1 MKPEEIGILIVDD
14 EASVRDSLYQWF
26 TSDGY
31 RVDTADEATSA
42 LKKLQE
48 NPWDIILL
56 DIKMPGMDGIE
67 LQNRIKQ
74 IDKNIV
80 TIIITAYASVDTAIQ
95 ALKDGAFDYVT
106 KPIDPDDLSK
116 LIRNAVEKRRLLTE
130 NIQLRQQ
137 IEELMLPDEVVG
149 ESPAM
154 KKVMEMVNSV
164 AKTDSTVMILGESGT
179 GKELIARA
187 IHSRSLRRYFPII
200 TINCGA
206 YPEGLLESELFG
218 HEKGAFT
225 GAIYRRKGKLEMA
238 DKGTLFLDEIG
249 NISEKMQM
257 DLLRVIETKKFTRLG
272 GDKTVDA
279 DFRVISATNK
289 DLEKSIKEGS
299 FREDLYY
306 RLNVFSIVLPPLRER
321 RTDIPLL
328 ARYLLSKYASSM
340 NKQVDDFSPE
350 AGEML
355 RQYDWPGNVREM
367 RNVIERAMVVV
378 KGTQIQ
384 AADLSFPFPSPPPPA
399 GGESLEDVEKEQ
411 IVKILNQ
418 TKGNIAQAADI
429 LKVSRL
435 TIYNKMEKYHLKDG
449 RNPDNLK
456 VTGKRDK

>member
-1 MKPEEIGILIVDD
+1 VKPEEIGILIVDD

-26 TSDGY
+26 KADGY
-31 RVDTADEATSA
+31 RVDTAEDAAGA
-42 LKKLQE
+42 LKNLQE
-48 NPWDIILL
+48 NTWDIILL

-67 LQNRIKQ
+67 LQHRIKQ
-74 IDKNIV
+74 IDNNIV
-80 TIIITAYASVDTAIQ
+80 TIIITAYAAVDTAIQ

-106 KPIDPDDLSK
+106 KPIDPDDLSR
-116 LIRNAVEKRRLLTE
+116 LIRNAIEKRRLVTE

-137 IEELMLPDEVVG
+137 IEELLVPDEVVG

-154 KKVMEMVNSV
+154 KRVMEMVNTV

-187 IHSRSLRRYFPII
+187 IHSRSSRRYFPII

-225 GAIYRRKGKLEMA
+225 GAMYRRKGKLEMA

-257 DLLRVIETKKFTRLG
+257 DLLRVIETKNFTRLG
-272 GDKTVDA
+272 GDKAVDV

-289 DLEKSIKEGS
+289 DLEKAIKEGS

-306 RLNVFSIVLPPLRER
+306 RLNVFSILLPPLRER
-321 RTDIPLL
+321 RTDIPLI
-328 ARYLLSKYASSM
+328 AKYFLSKYAQSM
-340 NKQVDDFSPE
+340 NRNVADFSPQ
-350 AGEML
+350 AMEMFIG
-355 RQYDWPGNVREM
+355 YDWSGNIREV
-367 RNVIERAMVVV
+367 RNVVERAMVVA

-384 AADLSFPFPSPPPPA
+384 IDDISFPFQSPEMPS
-399 GGESLEDVEKEQ
+399 GGESLEEVEKDQ
-411 IVKILNQ
+411 ILKILNQ
-418 TKGNIAQAADI
+418 TKGNIAQAAEI
-429 LKVSRL
+429 LKISRL
-435 TIYNKMEKYHLKDG
+435 TIYNKIEKYHLKKD
-449 RNPDNLK
+449 DLYK
-456 VTGKRDK
+456 QHL

>member
-26 TSDGY
+26 KADGY
-31 RVDTADEATSA
+31 RVDTADEANSA

-67 LQNRIKQ
+67 LQHRIKQ
-74 IDKNIV
+74 IDQNIV
-80 TIIITAYASVDTAIQ
+80 TIIITAYAAVDTAIQ

-106 KPIDPDDLSK
+106 KPIDPDDLSR
-116 LIRNAVEKRRLLTE
+116 LIRNAVEKRRLVTE
-130 NIQLRQQ
+130 NMQLRQQ
-137 IEELMLPDEVVG
+137 IAELLPPDEVVG

-154 KKVMEMVNSV
+154 KKVMEMVNTV

-187 IHSRSLRRYFPII
+187 IHSRSSRRYFPII

-218 HEKGAFT
+218 HEKGSFT
-225 GAIYRRKGKLEMA
+225 GAMYRRMGKLEMA

-272 GDKTVDA
+272 GDKTIDV

-289 DLEKSIKEGS
+289 DLEKAIKEGS

-321 RTDIPLL
+321 RTDIPLIAKYFL
-328 ARYLLSKYASSM
+328 TKYAQSM
-340 NKQVDDFSPE
+340 NKNVIDFSPQ
-350 AGEML
+350 ALEMIGG
-355 RQYDWPGNVREM
+355 YDWPGNIREV
-367 RNVIERAMVVV
+367 RNVVERAMVVA
-378 KGTQIQ
+378 KGNQIQ
-384 AADLSFPFPSPPPPA
+384 VEDLSFPFPSQSVPLV
-399 GGESLEDVEKEQ
+399 GESLEDVEKNHIE
-411 IVKILNQ
+411 KILNL
-418 TKGNIAQAADI
+418 TKGNIAQAAEI
-429 LKVSRL
+429 LKLSRL
-435 TIYNKMEKYHLKDG
+435 TIYNKIEKYHLK
-449 RNPDNLK
+449 R
-456 VTGKRDK
+456 

>member
-1 MKPEEIGILIVDD
+1 
-14 EASVRDSLYQWF
+14 
-26 TSDGY
+26 
-31 RVDTADEATSA
+31 VDTADEATSA

-80 TIIITAYASVDTAIQ
+80 TIIITAYASVDTAVQ

-106 KPIDPDDLSK
+106 KPIDPDDLSR
-116 LIRNAVEKRRLLTE
+116 LIRNAIEKRRLVTE
-130 NIQLRQQ
+130 NTQLRQQ
-137 IEELMLPDEVVG
+137 IEELLLPDEVVG
-149 ESPAM
+149 ESPSV
-154 KKVMEMVNSV
+154 KKVMEMVNTV

-187 IHSRSLRRYFPII
+187 IHSRSSRRYFPII

-218 HEKGAFT
+218 HEKGSFT
-225 GAIYRRKGKLEMA
+225 GAMYLRKGKLEMA

-272 GDKTVDA
+272 GDKTIDV

-289 DLEKSIKEGS
+289 DLEKAIKEET

-321 RTDIPLL
+321 KGDIPLIAKYFL
-328 ARYLLSKYASSM
+328 TKYAQSM
-340 NKQVDDFSPE
+340 NRNVTGFSPQ
-350 AGEML
+350 ALEMFIT
-355 RQYDWPGNVREM
+355 YDWPGNIREV
-367 RNVIERAMVVV
+367 RNVVERAMVVA

-384 AADLSFPFPSPPPPA
+384 VDDLSFPFLTPVSPSE
-399 GGESLEDVEKEQ
+399 GESLEDVEKRQ
-411 IVKILNQ
+411 IEKVLNQ

-429 LKVSRL
+429 LKISRL
-435 TIYNKMEKYHLKDG
+435 TIYNKIEKYHLK
-449 RNPDNLK
+449 R
-456 VTGKRDK
+456 

>member
-1 MKPEEIGILIVDD
+1 MKPDEIGILIVDD

-26 TSDGY
+26 TADGY
-31 RVDTADEATSA
+31 RVDTADEGNSA

-48 NPWDIILL
+48 HPWDIILL

-80 TIIITAYASVDTAIQ
+80 TIIITAYASVDTAIK

-106 KPIDPDDLSK
+106 KPIDPDDLSR
-116 LIRNAVEKRRLLTE
+116 LIRNAIEKRRLVTE
-130 NIQLRQQ
+130 NLQLRQQ
-137 IEELMLPDEVVG
+137 IEELQLPDEVVG

-154 KKVMEMVNSV
+154 KKVMETVNTV

-187 IHSRSLRRYFPII
+187 IHSRSARRYFPII

-206 YPEGLLESELFG
+206 YTEGLLESELFG
-218 HEKGAFT
+218 HEKGSFT
-225 GAIYRRKGKLEMA
+225 GAMYRRKGKLEMA

-249 NISEKMQM
+249 NIGEKMQM

-272 GDKTVDA
+272 GDKTIDV

-289 DLEKSIKEGS
+289 DLEKAIKDES

-321 RTDIPLL
+321 REDIPLIAKYFL
-328 ARYLLSKYASSM
+328 NKYAESM
-340 NKQVDDFSPE
+340 NKNITGFSPQAMKMFSE
-350 AGEML
+350 
-355 RQYDWPGNVREM
+355 YDWPGNIREV
-367 RNVIERAMVVV
+367 RNVVERAMVVA
-378 KGTQIQ
+378 KGNTIQ
-384 AADLSFPFPSPPPPA
+384 VEDLSFPFPTSSAPA
-399 GGESLEDVEKEQ
+399 GGESLEEVEK
-411 IVKILNQ
+411 IHIAKILNQ

-429 LKVSRL
+429 LKISRL
-435 TIYNKMEKYHLKDG
+435 TLYNKIEKYHLK
-449 RNPDNLK
+449 K
-456 VTGKRDK
+456 

>member
-1 MKPEEIGILIVDD
+1 MKPEETGILIVDD
-14 EASVRDSLYQWF
+14 EPSVRDSLYQWF
-26 TSDGY
+26 KVDGY
-31 RVDTADEATSA
+31 RVDTAEDAATA

-48 NPWDIILL
+48 TPWDIILL

-74 IDKNIV
+74 IDRNIV
-80 TIIITAYASVDTAIQ
+80 TIIITAYATVDTAIQ

-106 KPIDPDDLSK
+106 KPIDPDDLSR
-116 LIRNAVEKRRLLTE
+116 LIRNAVEKRRLVTE

-137 IEELMLPDEVVG
+137 IEDLLLPDEVVG
-149 ESPAM
+149 ESPAI
-154 KKVMEMVNSV
+154 KKVMEMVDTV

-187 IHSRSLRRYFPII
+187 IHSRSSRKYFPII

-218 HEKGAFT
+218 HEKGSFT

-272 GDKTVDA
+272 GDKTIDC

-289 DLEKSIKEGS
+289 DLEKAVQEGG

-306 RLNVFSIVLPPLRER
+306 RLNVFSILLPPLRKR
-321 RTDIPLL
+321 RSDIPLI
-328 ARYLLSKYASSM
+328 ARYFLTKYAQSM
-340 NKQVDDFSPE
+340 NKNVTDFAPR
-350 AGEML
+350 AMEMFAS
-355 RQYDWPGNVREM
+355 YDWPGNIREV
-367 RNVIERAMVVV
+367 RNVVERAMVVS
-378 KGTQIQ
+378 KGNQIQ
-384 AADLSFPFPSPPPPA
+384 AEDLSFPFPSLSDPS
-399 GGESLEDVEKEQ
+399 GWESLDDVEKDH
-411 IVKILNQ
+411 IVKILNK

-429 LKVSRL
+429 LKISRL
-435 TIYNKMEKYHLKDG
+435 TLYNKIEKYHLK
-449 RNPDNLK
+449 R
-456 VTGKRDK
+456 

>member
-1 MKPEEIGILIVDD
+1 VKPEEIGILIVDD
-14 EASVRDSLYQWF
+14 EVSVRDSLYQWF
-26 TSDGY
+26 KADGY

-48 NPWDIILL
+48 HPWDIILL

-106 KPIDPDDLSK
+106 KPIDPDDLSR
-116 LIRNAVEKRRLLTE
+116 LIRNAIEKRRLVTE
-130 NIQLRQQ
+130 NTQLRQQ

-154 KKVMEMVNSV
+154 KKVMEMVNTV

-187 IHSRSLRRYFPII
+187 IHSRSSRRYFPII

-218 HEKGAFT
+218 HEKGSFT
-225 GAIYRRKGKLEMA
+225 GAMYQRKGKLEMA

-272 GDKTVDA
+272 GDKTIDV

-289 DLEKSIKEGS
+289 DLEKAIKDET

-321 RTDIPLL
+321 KGDIPLIAKYFL
-328 ARYLLSKYASSM
+328 TKYAQSM
-340 NKQVDDFSPE
+340 NKNVTDFSPQ
-350 AGEML
+350 ALEMFTV
-355 RQYDWPGNVREM
+355 YDWPGNIREV
-367 RNVIERAMVVV
+367 RNVVERAMVVA

-384 AADLSFPFPSPPPPA
+384 VDDLSFPFLTPSIPSE
-399 GGESLEDVEKEQ
+399 GESLEDVEKRQ
-411 IVKILNQ
+411 IEKVLNQ
-418 TKGNIAQAADI
+418 TKGNIAQAAEI
-429 LKVSRL
+429 LKISRL
-435 TIYNKMEKYHLKDG
+435 TIYNKIEKYHLK
-449 RNPDNLK
+449 R
-456 VTGKRDK
+456 

>member
-1 MKPEEIGILIVDD
+1 VKPEETGILIVDD

-26 TSDGY
+26 KADGY
-31 RVDTADEATSA
+31 RVDTAEDAASA

-67 LQNRIKQ
+67 LQSRIKQ
-74 IDKNIV
+74 IDKDIV
-80 TIIITAYASVDTAIQ
+80 TIIITAYAAVDTAIQ

-106 KPIDPDDLSK
+106 KPVDPDDLSR
-116 LIRNAVEKRRLLTE
+116 LIRNAIEKRRLVTE

-137 IEELMLPDEVVG
+137 IEDLSLPDEVVG
-149 ESPAM
+149 ESPIM
-154 KKVMEMVNSV
+154 KRVMEMVNTV

-187 IHSRSLRRYFPII
+187 IHSRSTRRYFPII

-225 GAIYRRKGKLEMA
+225 GAMYRRKGKLEMA

-257 DLLRVIETKKFTRLG
+257 DLLRVIETKNFTRLG
-272 GDKTVDA
+272 GDKAIDV

-289 DLEKSIKEGS
+289 DLEKAIKEGS

-306 RLNVFSIVLPPLRER
+306 RLNVFSILLPPLRER
-321 RTDIPLL
+321 RTDIPLI
-328 ARYLLSKYASSM
+328 AKYFLSKYAQSM
-340 NKQVDDFSPE
+340 NKNVVDFSPQ
-350 AGEML
+350 AMFIG
-355 RQYDWPGNVREM
+355 YDWPGNIREV
-367 RNVIERAMVVV
+367 RNVVERAMVVAQ
-378 KGTQIQ
+378 GSQIQ
-384 AADLSFPFPSPPPPA
+384 VEDISFPFPSPAAPS
-399 GGESLEDVEKEQ
+399 GGASLEDVERDQ
-411 IVKILNQ
+411 ILKILNQ
-418 TKGNIAQAADI
+418 TKGNIAQAAEI
-429 LKVSRL
+429 LKISRL
-435 TIYNKMEKYHLKDG
+435 TIYNKIEKYHLKKDDL
-449 RNPDNLK
+449 NK
-456 VTGKRDK
+456 QYQ

>member
-26 TSDGY
+26 KADGY

-67 LQNRIKQ
+67 LQHRIKQ
-74 IDKNIV
+74 IDQNIV
-80 TIIITAYASVDTAIQ
+80 TIIITAYAAVDTAIQ

-106 KPIDPDDLSK
+106 KPIDPDDLSR
-116 LIRNAVEKRRLLTE
+116 LIRNAVEKRRLVTE
-130 NIQLRQQ
+130 NMQLRQQ
-137 IEELMLPDEVVG
+137 IAELSPPDEVVG

-154 KKVMEMVNSV
+154 KKVMEMVNTV

-187 IHSRSLRRYFPII
+187 IHSRSSRRYFPII

-218 HEKGAFT
+218 HEKGSFT
-225 GAIYRRKGKLEMA
+225 GAMYRRMGKLEMA

-272 GDKTVDA
+272 GDKTIDV
-279 DFRVISATNK
+279 DFRVICATHK
-289 DLEKSIKEGS
+289 DLEKAIKEGS

-306 RLNVFSIVLPPLRER
+306 RLNVFSVVLPPLRER
-321 RTDIPLL
+321 RTDIPLIAKYFL
-328 ARYLLSKYASSM
+328 TKYAQSM
-340 NKQVDDFSPE
+340 NKNVTDFSPQ
-350 AGEML
+350 ALEMISG
-355 RQYDWPGNVREM
+355 YDWPGNIREV
-367 RNVIERAMVVV
+367 RNVVERAMVVA
-378 KGTQIQ
+378 KGNQIQ
-384 AADLSFPFPSPPPPA
+384 VEDLSFPFPSQSMPLV
-399 GGESLEDVEKEQ
+399 GESLEEVEKNQ
-411 IVKILNQ
+411 IEKILNL
-418 TKGNIAQAADI
+418 TKGNIAQAAEI
-429 LKVSRL
+429 LKISRL
-435 TIYNKMEKYHLKDG
+435 TIYNKIEKYHLK
-449 RNPDNLK
+449 R
-456 VTGKRDK
+456 

>member
-1 MKPEEIGILIVDD
+1 VNPEGIGILIVDD

-26 TSDGY
+26 KADGY
-31 RVDTADEATSA
+31 RVDTAEDATTA
-42 LKKLQE
+42 LQKLQE

-80 TIIITAYASVDTAIQ
+80 TIIITAYAAVDTAIQ

-106 KPIDPDDLSK
+106 KPIDPDDLSR
-116 LIRNAVEKRRLLTE
+116 LIRNAIDKRRLVTE

-137 IEELMLPDEVVG
+137 IEELQLPDEVVG
-149 ESPAM
+149 ESPAI
-154 KKVMEMVNSV
+154 KKVMEMVNTV
-164 AKTDSTVMILGESGT
+164 AQTDSTVMILGESGT

-187 IHSRSLRRYFPII
+187 IHSRSSRRYFPII

-225 GAIYRRKGKLEMA
+225 GALYRRKGKLEMA

-249 NISEKMQM
+249 NITEKMQM

-272 GDKTVDA
+272 GDKTVDV
-279 DFRVISATNK
+279 DFRVICATNK
-289 DLEKSIKEGS
+289 DLEKAIKDEN

-321 RTDIPLL
+321 REDIPLI
-328 ARYLLSKYASSM
+328 ARYFLNKYAQSM
-340 NKQVDDFSPE
+340 NKQVADFSPE
-350 AGEML
+350 AMEMFTG
-355 RQYDWPGNVREM
+355 YDWPGNIREV
-367 RNVIERAMVVV
+367 RNVVERAMVIA
-378 KGTQIQ
+378 KGSLIQ
-384 AADLSFPFPSPPPPA
+384 AGDLSFPFAPPA
-399 GGESLEDVEKEQ
+399 APSSGGGSLDDVEKDH
-411 IVKILNQ
+411 IIKILNQ
-418 TKGNIAQAADI
+418 TKGNIAQAAEI
-429 LKVSRL
+429 LKISRL
-435 TIYNKMEKYHLKDG
+435 TLYNKIEKYHLK
-449 RNPDNLK
+449 R
-456 VTGKRDK
+456 

>member
-26 TSDGY
+26 KLDGY
-31 RVDTADEATSA
+31 RVDTADEATTA

-80 TIIITAYASVDTAIQ
+80 TIIITAYATVDTAIK

-106 KPIDPDDLSK
+106 KPIDPDDLSR
-116 LIRNAVEKRRLLTE
+116 LIKNAVEKRRLVTE

-137 IEELMLPDEVVG
+137 IEDLLLPDNVVG
-149 ESPAM
+149 ESPAI
-154 KKVMEMVNSV
+154 KKVMEMVNTV

-187 IHSRSLRRYFPII
+187 IHSRSSRRYFPII

-218 HEKGAFT
+218 HEKGSFT
-225 GAIYRRKGKLEMA
+225 GAMYRRKGKLEMA

-272 GDKTVDA
+272 GDRTIDV

-289 DLEKSIKEGS
+289 DLEKAVKEES

-321 RTDIPLL
+321 RSDIPLI
-328 ARYLLSKYASSM
+328 ARYFLNKYAQTM
-340 NKQVDDFSPE
+340 NKNVTDFSPQALE
-350 AGEML
+350 MFAG
-355 RQYDWPGNVREM
+355 YDWPGNIREVR
-367 RNVIERAMVVV
+367 NAVERAMVVA
-378 KGTQIQ
+378 KGNQIQ
-384 AADLSFPFPSPPPPA
+384 VDDLSFPFLSPSRPS
-399 GGESLEDVEKEQ
+399 GGESLEEVEKDQ
-411 IVKILNQ
+411 IEKILNQ

-429 LKVSRL
+429 LKISRL
-435 TIYNKMEKYHLKDG
+435 TIYTKIEKYHLK
-449 RNPDNLK
+449 R
-456 VTGKRDK
+456 

>member
-1 MKPEEIGILIVDD
+1 VKPEEIGILVVDD

-26 TSDGY
+26 KADGY
-31 RVDTADEATSA
+31 RVDTAEEATSA

-48 NPWDIILL
+48 SSWDIILL

-80 TIIITAYASVDTAIQ
+80 TIIITAYAAVDTAIQ

-116 LIRNAVEKRRLLTE
+116 LIRNAIEKRSLVTE

-137 IEELMLPDEVVG
+137 IDELLVPDEVVG
-149 ESPAM
+149 ESAAI
-154 KKVMEMVNSV
+154 KKVMEMVDTVS
-164 AKTDSTVMILGESGT
+164 KTDSTVMILGESGT

-187 IHSRSLRRYFPII
+187 IHSRSARKYFPII

-257 DLLRVIETKKFTRLG
+257 DLLRVIETKNFTRLG
-272 GDKTVDA
+272 GDKPIDV
-279 DFRVISATNK
+279 DFRIITATNR
-289 DLEKSIKEGS
+289 DLEKAIKEGT
-299 FREDLYY
+299 FREDIYY
-306 RLNVFSIVLPPLRER
+306 RLNVFTIVLPPLRER
-321 RTDIPLL
+321 RADIPLI
-328 ARYLLSKYASSM
+328 ARYFLGKYAQAM
-340 NKQVDDFSPE
+340 NKNVTDFSPE
-350 AGEML
+350 AMEMFIG
-355 RQYDWPGNVREM
+355 YDWPGNVREV
-367 RNVIERAMVVV
+367 RNVVERAMVVA

-384 AADLSFPFPSPPPPA
+384 VDDISFPFPYSATPS
-399 GGESLEDVEKEQ
+399 GGESLEEVEKNH
-411 IVKILNQ
+411 ILKILNQ
-418 TKGNIAQAADI
+418 TNGNIAQAADI
-429 LKVSRL
+429 LKISRL
-435 TIYNKMEKYHLKDG
+435 TIYNKIEKY
-449 RNPDNLK
+449 NLK
-456 VTGKRDK
+456 R

>member
-1 MKPEEIGILIVDD
+1 VKPEEIGILIVDD

-26 TSDGY
+26 KADGY
-31 RVDTADEATSA
+31 RVDTAEDAASA

-48 NPWDIILL
+48 KPWDIILL

-95 ALKDGAFDYVT
+95 ALKDGAFDYIT
-106 KPIDPDDLSK
+106 KPIDPDDLSR
-116 LIRNAVEKRRLLTE
+116 LIRNAIEKRRLVTE

-137 IEELMLPDEVVG
+137 IEELSLPDEVVG
-149 ESPAM
+149 ESLAM
-154 KKVMEMVNSV
+154 KRVMEMVNTV

-187 IHSRSLRRYFPII
+187 IHSRSSRRYFPII

-225 GAIYRRKGKLEMA
+225 GAMYRRKGKLEMA

-249 NISEKMQM
+249 NVSEKMQM
-257 DLLRVIETKKFTRLG
+257 DLLRVIETKNFTRLG
-272 GDKTVDA
+272 GDKAIDV

-289 DLEKSIKEGS
+289 DLEKAIKEGS

-306 RLNVFSIVLPPLRER
+306 RLNVFSILLPPLRER
-321 RTDIPLL
+321 RTDIPLI
-328 ARYLLSKYASSM
+328 AKYFLSKYAQSM
-340 NKQVDDFSPE
+340 NKNVVDFSPQ
-350 AGEML
+350 AMEMFMG
-355 RQYDWPGNVREM
+355 YDWPGNIREV
-367 RNVIERAMVVV
+367 RNVVERAMVVAQ
-378 KGTQIQ
+378 GLQIQ
-384 AADLSFPFPSPPPPA
+384 VEDISFPFPSPATPS
-399 GGESLEDVEKEQ
+399 GGASLEEVEKDQ
-411 IVKILNQ
+411 ILKILNQ
-418 TKGNIAQAADI
+418 TKGNIAQAAEI
-429 LKVSRL
+429 LKISRL
-435 TIYNKMEKYHLKDG
+435 TIYNKIEKYHLKKDDL
-449 RNPDNLK
+449 NKQYL
-456 VTGKRDK
+456 

>member
-1 MKPEEIGILIVDD
+1 MKPEEIGILVVDD

-26 TSDGY
+26 KADGY
-31 RVDTADEATSA
+31 RVDTAEEATSA

-48 NPWDIILL
+48 SSWDIILL

-80 TIIITAYASVDTAIQ
+80 TIIITAYAAVDTAIQ

-116 LIRNAVEKRRLLTE
+116 LIRNAIEKRSLVTE

-137 IEELMLPDEVVG
+137 IDELLVPDEVVG
-149 ESPAM
+149 ESAAI
-154 KKVMEMVNSV
+154 KKVMEMVDTVS
-164 AKTDSTVMILGESGT
+164 KTDSTVMILGESGT

-187 IHSRSLRRYFPII
+187 IHSRSARKYFPII

-257 DLLRVIETKKFTRLG
+257 DLLRVIETKNFTRLG
-272 GDKTVDA
+272 GDKPIDV
-279 DFRVISATNK
+279 DFRIITATNR
-289 DLEKSIKEGS
+289 DLEKAIKEGT
-299 FREDLYY
+299 FREDIYY
-306 RLNVFSIVLPPLRER
+306 RLNVFTIVLPPLRER
-321 RTDIPLL
+321 RADIPLI
-328 ARYLLSKYASSM
+328 ARYFLGKYAQAM
-340 NKQVDDFSPE
+340 NKNVTDFSPE
-350 AGEML
+350 AMEMFIG
-355 RQYDWPGNVREM
+355 YDWPGNVREV
-367 RNVIERAMVVV
+367 RNVVERAMVVA

-384 AADLSFPFPSPPPPA
+384 VDDISFPFPYSATPS
-399 GGESLEDVEKEQ
+399 GGESLEEVEKNH
-411 IVKILNQ
+411 ILKILNQ
-418 TKGNIAQAADI
+418 TNGNIAQAADI
-429 LKVSRL
+429 LKISRL
-435 TIYNKMEKYHLKDG
+435 TIYNKIEKY
-449 RNPDNLK
+449 NLK
-456 VTGKRDK
+456 R

>member
-1 MKPEEIGILIVDD
+1 LKPEEIGILIVDD

-26 TSDGY
+26 KADGY
-31 RVDTADEATSA
+31 RVDTADEANSA

-67 LQNRIKQ
+67 LQHRIKQ
-74 IDKNIV
+74 IDQNIV
-80 TIIITAYASVDTAIQ
+80 TIIITAYAAVDTAIQ

-106 KPIDPDDLSK
+106 KPIDPDDLSR
-116 LIRNAVEKRRLLTE
+116 LIRNAVEKRRLVTE

-137 IEELMLPDEVVG
+137 IAELLPPDEVVG
-149 ESPAM
+149 ESPPM
-154 KKVMEMVNSV
+154 KKVMEMVNTV

-187 IHSRSLRRYFPII
+187 IHSRSSRRYFPII

-218 HEKGAFT
+218 HEKGSFT
-225 GAIYRRKGKLEMA
+225 GAMYRRMGKLEMA

-272 GDKTVDA
+272 GDKTIDV

-289 DLEKSIKEGS
+289 DLEKAIKEGS

-321 RTDIPLL
+321 RTDIPLIAKYFL
-328 ARYLLSKYASSM
+328 TKYAQSM
-340 NKQVDDFSPE
+340 NKNVLDFSPE
-350 AGEML
+350 ALEMIGG
-355 RQYDWPGNVREM
+355 YDWPGNIREV
-367 RNVIERAMVVV
+367 RNVVERAMVVA
-378 KGTQIQ
+378 KGNQIQ
-384 AADLSFPFPSPPPPA
+384 VEDLSFPFPSQSMSLV
-399 GGESLEDVEKEQ
+399 GESLEDVEKNHIE
-411 IVKILNQ
+411 KILNL
-418 TKGNIAQAADI
+418 TKGNIAQAAEI
-429 LKVSRL
+429 LKLSRL
-435 TIYNKMEKYHLKDG
+435 TIYNKIEKYHLK
-449 RNPDNLK
+449 R
-456 VTGKRDK
+456 

>member
-1 MKPEEIGILIVDD
+1 MNPEEIGILIVDD

-26 TSDGY
+26 KNDGY
-31 RVDTADEATSA
+31 RVDTAADAASS

-48 NPWDIILL
+48 NPYDIILL

-74 IDKNIV
+74 IDKDIV

-106 KPIDPDDLSK
+106 KPIDPDDLGR
-116 LIRNAVEKRRLLTE
+116 LIRNAIEKRRLVTE

-137 IEELMLPDEVVG
+137 IEELLLPDEVVG
-149 ESPAM
+149 ESPPI
-154 KKVMEMVNSV
+154 KKVMETVNTV

-225 GAIYRRKGKLEMA
+225 GAMYRRRGKLEMA

-257 DLLRVIETKKFTRLG
+257 DLLRVIETKSFTRLG
-272 GDKTVDA
+272 GDKTIDV

-289 DLEKSIKEGS
+289 DLEKAIKEGS

-306 RLNVFSIVLPPLRER
+306 RLNVFSIFLPPLRER
-321 RTDIPLL
+321 KSDIPLL
-328 ARYLLSKYASSM
+328 ARYFLRKYAQSM
-340 NKQVDDFSPE
+340 NKSVTDFSPQ
-350 AGEML
+350 AMEMFTG
-355 RQYDWPGNVREM
+355 YDWPGNIREV
-367 RNVIERAMVVV
+367 RNVVERAMVVTH
-378 KGTQIQ
+378 GPQIQ
-384 AADLSFPFPSPPPPA
+384 VGDISFPFSPLPTPT
-399 GGESLEDVEKEQ
+399 GGESLEEVEKDQ
-411 IVKILNQ
+411 IMKILTQ

-429 LKVSRL
+429 LKISRL
-435 TIYNKMEKYHLKDG
+435 TLYNKIEKYHLK
-449 RNPDNLK
+449 R
-456 VTGKRDK
+456 

>member
-14 EASVRDSLYQWF
+14 EASVRDSLFQWF
-26 TSDGY
+26 KADGY

-42 LKKLQE
+42 LNKLQD

-80 TIIITAYASVDTAIQ
+80 TIIMTAYASVDTAIQ

-106 KPIDPDDLSK
+106 KPVDPDDLSR
-116 LIRNAVEKRRLLTE
+116 LIRNAIEKRRLVTE

-137 IEELMLPDEVVG
+137 IDELMLPDEVVG
-149 ESPAM
+149 ESPAI
-154 KKVMEMVNSV
+154 KKVMEMVNTV

-187 IHSRSLRRYFPII
+187 IHSRSSRRYFPII

-225 GAIYRRKGKLEMA
+225 GALYRRKGKLEMA

-257 DLLRVIETKKFTRLG
+257 DLLRVIETKNFTRLG
-272 GDKTVDA
+272 GDKAIDV
-279 DFRVISATNK
+279 DFRVICATNK
-289 DLEKSIKEGS
+289 DLEKAIKEES

-306 RLNVFSIVLPPLRER
+306 RLNVFSILLPPLRER
-321 RTDIPLL
+321 KTDIPLI
-328 ARYLLSKYASSM
+328 AKYFLSKYAQSM
-340 NKQVDDFSPE
+340 NKNMVDFSPQ
-350 AGEML
+350 AMEMFL
-355 RQYDWPGNVREM
+355 TYDWPGNIREV
-367 RNVIERAMVVV
+367 RNVVERAMVVTRGP
-378 KGTQIQ
+378 KIQ
-384 AADLSFPFPSPPPPA
+384 VEDISFPFPSPATSP
-399 GGESLEDVEKEQ
+399 GGVSLEEVEKDQ
-411 IVKILNQ
+411 ILKILNQ
-418 TKGNIAQAADI
+418 TRGNIAQAAEI
-429 LKVSRL
+429 LKISRL
-435 TIYNKMEKYHLKDG
+435 TLYNKIEKYHLKKDDL
-449 RNPDNLK
+449 NKQYL
-456 VTGKRDK
+456 

>member
-1 MKPEEIGILIVDD
+1 VKPEEIGILIVDD

-26 TSDGY
+26 KADGY
-31 RVDTADEATSA
+31 RVDTADEANSA
-42 LKKLQE
+42 LKKLQD

-80 TIIITAYASVDTAIQ
+80 TIIMTAYASVDTAIQ

-106 KPIDPDDLSK
+106 KPVDPDDLSR
-116 LIRNAVEKRRLLTE
+116 LIRNAVEKRRLVTE

-149 ESPAM
+149 ESPAI
-154 KKVMEMVNSV
+154 KKVMEMVNTV

-187 IHSRSLRRYFPII
+187 IHSRSSRRYFPII

-225 GAIYRRKGKLEMA
+225 GAMYRRKGKLEMA

-257 DLLRVIETKKFTRLG
+257 DLLRVIETKNFTRLG
-272 GDKTVDA
+272 GDKAIDV
-279 DFRVISATNK
+279 DFRVICATNK
-289 DLEKSIKEGS
+289 DLEKAIKEES

-306 RLNVFSIVLPPLRER
+306 RLNVFSILLPPLRDR
-321 RTDIPLL
+321 RTDIPLIAKYFL
-328 ARYLLSKYASSM
+328 DKYAQSM
-340 NKQVDDFSPE
+340 NKHVVAFSPQ
-350 AGEML
+350 AMEMFIG
-355 RQYDWPGNVREM
+355 YDWPGNIREV
-367 RNVIERAMVVV
+367 RNVVERAMVVAQ
-378 KGTQIQ
+378 GPQIQ
-384 AADLSFPFPSPPPPA
+384 VGDISFPFPAPA
-399 GGESLEDVEKEQ
+399 LLSGGISLDEVEKDQ
-411 IVKILNQ
+411 ILKILNQ
-418 TKGNIAQAADI
+418 TKGNIAQAAEI
-429 LKVSRL
+429 LKISRL
-435 TIYNKMEKYHLKDG
+435 TLYNKIEKYHLKKDDL
-449 RNPDNLK
+449 NKQYL
-456 VTGKRDK
+456 

>member
-26 TSDGY
+26 KDDGY
-31 RVDTADEATSA
+31 RVDTAADAAGA

-74 IDKNIV
+74 IDKDIV

-95 ALKDGAFDYVT
+95 ALKEGAFDYVT
-106 KPIDPDDLSK
+106 KPVDPDDLSR
-116 LIRNAVEKRRLLTE
+116 LIRNAIEKRRLVTE

-137 IEELMLPDEVVG
+137 IEDLLLPDEVVG
-149 ESPAM
+149 ESPPI
-154 KKVMEMVNSV
+154 KKVMEMVNTV

-187 IHSRSLRRYFPII
+187 IHSRSSRRYFPII

-225 GAIYRRKGKLEMA
+225 GALYRRKGKLEMA

-257 DLLRVIETKKFTRLG
+257 DLLRVIETKSFTRLG
-272 GDKTVDA
+272 GDKTIDV

-289 DLEKSIKEGS
+289 DLEKAIKEGS

-306 RLNVFSIVLPPLRER
+306 RLNVFSIKLPPLRER
-321 RTDIPLL
+321 RSDIPLL
-328 ARYLLSKYASSM
+328 ARYFLSKYAQSM
-340 NKQVDDFSPE
+340 NKNVVDFSPQ
-350 AGEML
+350 AMEMFIG
-355 RQYDWPGNVREM
+355 YDWPGNIREV
-367 RNVIERAMVVV
+367 RNVVERAMVVAQ
-378 KGTQIQ
+378 GSQIQ
-384 AADLSFPFPSPPPPA
+384 VEDISFPFPPPA
-399 GGESLEDVEKEQ
+399 TPSGGDSLEEVEKDQ
-411 IVKILNQ
+411 IMKILNQ
-418 TKGNIAQAADI
+418 TNGNIAQAAEI
-429 LKVSRL
+429 LKISRL
-435 TIYNKMEKYHLKDG
+435 TIYNKIEKYHLK
-449 RNPDNLK
+449 R
-456 VTGKRDK
+456 

>member
-26 TSDGY
+26 KLDGY
-31 RVDTADEATSA
+31 RVDTADEATTA

-67 LQNRIKQ
+67 LQNRIKK
-74 IDKNIV
+74 IDNNIV
-80 TIIITAYASVDTAIQ
+80 TIIITAYATVDTAIQ

-106 KPIDPDDLSK
+106 KPIDPDDLSR
-116 LIRNAVEKRRLLTE
+116 LIKNAVEKRRLVTE

-137 IEELMLPDEVVG
+137 IEDLLLPDNVVG
-149 ESPAM
+149 ESPGI
-154 KKVMEMVNSV
+154 KKVMEMVNTV

-187 IHSRSLRRYFPII
+187 IHSRSSRRYFPII

-218 HEKGAFT
+218 HEKGSFT
-225 GAIYRRKGKLEMA
+225 GAMYRRKGKLEMA

-272 GDKTVDA
+272 GDKTIDV

-289 DLEKSIKEGS
+289 DLEKAVKEES

-321 RTDIPLL
+321 RSDIPLI
-328 ARYLLSKYASSM
+328 ARYFLNKYAQSM
-340 NKQVDDFSPE
+340 NKNVTDFSPQALE
-350 AGEML
+350 MFAG
-355 RQYDWPGNVREM
+355 YDWPGNIREVR
-367 RNVIERAMVVV
+367 NAVERAMVVA

-384 AADLSFPFPSPPPPA
+384 VDDLSFPFLSSSRPS
-399 GGESLEDVEKEQ
+399 GGESLEEVEKDQ
-411 IVKILNQ
+411 IEKILNQ

-429 LKVSRL
+429 LKISRL
-435 TIYNKMEKYHLKDG
+435 TIYNKIEKYHLK
-449 RNPDNLK
+449 R
-456 VTGKRDK
+456 

>member
-1 MKPEEIGILIVDD
+1 VKPEEIGILIVDD

-26 TSDGY
+26 KADGY
-31 RVDTADEATSA
+31 RVDTAADANLA

-67 LQNRIKQ
+67 LQSRIKQ

-80 TIIITAYASVDTAIQ
+80 TIIITAYAAVDTAIQ

-106 KPIDPDDLSK
+106 KPVDPDDLSR
-116 LIRNAVEKRRLLTE
+116 LIRNAIEKRRLVTE

-137 IEELMLPDEVVG
+137 IEELSLPDEVVG

-154 KKVMEMVNSV
+154 KRVMEMVNTV

-187 IHSRSLRRYFPII
+187 IHSRSSRRYFPII

-225 GAIYRRKGKLEMA
+225 GAMYRRKGKLEMA

-257 DLLRVIETKKFTRLG
+257 DLLRVIETKNFTRLG
-272 GDKTVDA
+272 GDKAVDV

-289 DLEKSIKEGS
+289 DLEKAIKEGS

-306 RLNVFSIVLPPLRER
+306 RLNVFSILLPPLRER
-321 RTDIPLL
+321 RTDIPLI
-328 ARYLLSKYASSM
+328 AKYFLSKYAQSM
-340 NKQVDDFSPE
+340 NKNVVGFAPQ
-350 AGEML
+350 AMEMFIG
-355 RQYDWPGNVREM
+355 YDWPGNIREV
-367 RNVIERAMVVV
+367 RNVVERAMVVAQ
-378 KGTQIQ
+378 GPQIQ
-384 AADLSFPFPSPPPPA
+384 VDDISFPFPSPA
-399 GGESLEDVEKEQ
+399 TLSGGASLEEVEKDQ
-411 IVKILNQ
+411 ILKILNQ
-418 TKGNIAQAADI
+418 TKGNIAQAAEI
-429 LKVSRL
+429 LKISRL
-435 TIYNKMEKYHLKDG
+435 TIYNKIEKYHLKKDDL
-449 RNPDNLK
+449 NKQYL
-456 VTGKRDK
+456 

>member
-26 TSDGY
+26 KADGY
-31 RVDTADEATSA
+31 RVDTADEANSA

-67 LQNRIKQ
+67 LQHRIKQ
-74 IDKNIV
+74 IDQNIV
-80 TIIITAYASVDTAIQ
+80 TIIITAYAAVDTAIQ

-106 KPIDPDDLSK
+106 KPIDPDDLSR
-116 LIRNAVEKRRLLTE
+116 LIRNAVEKRRLVTE
-130 NIQLRQQ
+130 NMQLRQQ
-137 IEELMLPDEVVG
+137 IEELLPPDEVVG

-154 KKVMEMVNSV
+154 KKVMEMVNTV

-187 IHSRSLRRYFPII
+187 IHSRSSRRYFPII

-218 HEKGAFT
+218 HEKGSFT
-225 GAIYRRKGKLEMA
+225 GAMYRRMGKLEMA

-272 GDKTVDA
+272 GDKTIDV

-289 DLEKSIKEGS
+289 DLEKAIKEGS

-321 RTDIPLL
+321 RTDIPLIAKYFL
-328 ARYLLSKYASSM
+328 TKYAQSM
-340 NKQVDDFSPE
+340 NKNVIDFSPQ
-350 AGEML
+350 ALEMISG
-355 RQYDWPGNVREM
+355 YDWPGNIREV
-367 RNVIERAMVVV
+367 RNVVERAMVVA
-378 KGTQIQ
+378 KGNQIQ
-384 AADLSFPFPSPPPPA
+384 VEDLSFPFPSQSMSLV
-399 GGESLEDVEKEQ
+399 GESLEDVEKNHIE
-411 IVKILNQ
+411 KILNL
-418 TKGNIAQAADI
+418 TKGNIAQAAEI
-429 LKVSRL
+429 LKLSRL
-435 TIYNKMEKYHLKDG
+435 TIYNKIEKYHLK
-449 RNPDNLK
+449 R
-456 VTGKRDK
+456 

>member
-1 MKPEEIGILIVDD
+1 VKPEETGILIVDD

-26 TSDGY
+26 KADGY
-31 RVDTADEATSA
+31 RVDTAEDAASA

-67 LQNRIKQ
+67 LQSRIKQ
-74 IDKNIV
+74 IDKDIV
-80 TIIITAYASVDTAIQ
+80 TIIITAYAAVDTAIQ

-106 KPIDPDDLSK
+106 KPVDPDDLSR
-116 LIRNAVEKRRLLTE
+116 LIRNAIEKRRLVTE

-137 IEELMLPDEVVG
+137 IEELSLPDEVVG
-149 ESPAM
+149 ESPIM
-154 KKVMEMVNSV
+154 KRVMEMVNTV

-187 IHSRSLRRYFPII
+187 IHSRSSRRYFPII

-225 GAIYRRKGKLEMA
+225 GAMYRRKGKLEMA

-257 DLLRVIETKKFTRLG
+257 DLLRVIETKNFTRLG
-272 GDKTVDA
+272 GDKAIDV

-289 DLEKSIKEGS
+289 DLEKAIKEGS

-306 RLNVFSIVLPPLRER
+306 RLNVFSILLPPLRER
-321 RTDIPLL
+321 RTDIPLI
-328 ARYLLSKYASSM
+328 AKYFLSKYAQSM
-340 NKQVDDFSPE
+340 NKNVVNFSPQ
-350 AGEML
+350 AMEMFVG
-355 RQYDWPGNVREM
+355 YDWPGNIREV
-367 RNVIERAMVVV
+367 RNVVERAMVVAQ
-378 KGTQIQ
+378 GSQIQ
-384 AADLSFPFPSPPPPA
+384 VEDISFPFPSPAAPS
-399 GGESLEDVEKEQ
+399 GGASLEEVERDQ
-411 IVKILNQ
+411 ILKILNQ
-418 TKGNIAQAADI
+418 TKGNIAQAAEI
-429 LKVSRL
+429 LKISRL
-435 TIYNKMEKYHLKDG
+435 TIYNKIEKYHLKKDDL
-449 RNPDNLK
+449 NK
-456 VTGKRDK
+456 QYQ

>member
-26 TSDGY
+26 KADGY
-31 RVDTADEATSA
+31 RVDTADEAISA

-48 NPWDIILL
+48 SPWDIILL

-106 KPIDPDDLSK
+106 KPIDPDDLSR
-116 LIRNAVEKRRLLTE
+116 LIRNAIEKRRLVTE
-130 NIQLRQQ
+130 NTQLRQQ
-137 IEELMLPDEVVG
+137 IEELLLPDEVVG

-154 KKVMEMVNSV
+154 KKVMEMVNTV

-187 IHSRSLRRYFPII
+187 IHSRSSRRYFPII

-218 HEKGAFT
+218 HEKGSFT
-225 GAIYRRKGKLEMA
+225 GAMYQRKGKLEMA

-272 GDKTVDA
+272 GDKTIDV

-289 DLEKSIKEGS
+289 DLEKAIKEEN

-321 RTDIPLL
+321 KGDIPLIAKYFL
-328 ARYLLSKYASSM
+328 TKYAQSM
-340 NKQVDDFSPE
+340 NRNVTDFSPQ
-350 AGEML
+350 ALEMFTA
-355 RQYDWPGNVREM
+355 YDWPGNIREV
-367 RNVIERAMVVV
+367 RNVVERAMVVA

-384 AADLSFPFPSPPPPA
+384 VDDLSFPFLTPSISPD
-399 GGESLEDVEKEQ
+399 GESLEEVEKRQ
-411 IVKILNQ
+411 IEKVLNQ

-429 LKVSRL
+429 LKISRL
-435 TIYNKMEKYHLKDG
+435 TIYNKIEKYHLK
-449 RNPDNLK
+449 R
-456 VTGKRDK
+456 

>member
-26 TSDGY
+26 KNDGY
-31 RVDTADEATSA
+31 RVDTAADAASA

-106 KPIDPDDLSK
+106 KPIDPDDLSR
-116 LIRNAVEKRRLLTE
+116 LIRNAIEKRRLVTE

-137 IEELMLPDEVVG
+137 IEELLLPDEVVG
-149 ESPAM
+149 ESPPI
-154 KKVMEMVNSV
+154 KKVMEMVNTV

-187 IHSRSLRRYFPII
+187 IHSRSSRRYFPII

-225 GAIYRRKGKLEMA
+225 GAMYRRRGKLEMA

-257 DLLRVIETKKFTRLG
+257 DLLRVIETKSFTRLG
-272 GDKTVDA
+272 GDKTIDV

-289 DLEKSIKEGS
+289 DLEKAIKEGS

-306 RLNVFSIVLPPLRER
+306 RLNVFSIKLPPLRER
-321 RTDIPLL
+321 RSDIPLL
-328 ARYLLSKYASSM
+328 ARYFLCKYAQSM
-340 NKQVDDFSPE
+340 NKSVADFSPQ
-350 AGEML
+350 AMEMFTE
-355 RQYDWPGNVREM
+355 YDWPGNIREV
-367 RNVIERAMVVV
+367 RNVVERAMVVAQ
-378 KGTQIQ
+378 GPQIQ
-384 AADLSFPFPSPPPPA
+384 VGDISFPFPPPA
-399 GGESLEDVEKEQ
+399 TPSGGESLEEVEKDQ
-411 IVKILNQ
+411 ILKILKQ
-418 TKGNIAQAADI
+418 TNGNIAQAAEI
-429 LKVSRL
+429 LKITRL
-435 TIYNKMEKYHLKDG
+435 TIYNKIEKYHLK
-449 RNPDNLK
+449 R
-456 VTGKRDK
+456 